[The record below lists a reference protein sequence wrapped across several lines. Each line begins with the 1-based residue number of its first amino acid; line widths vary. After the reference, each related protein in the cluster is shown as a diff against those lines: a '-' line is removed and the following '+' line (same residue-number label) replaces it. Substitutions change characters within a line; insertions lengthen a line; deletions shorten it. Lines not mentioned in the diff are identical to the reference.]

1 MIEMTRDPKHVV
13 AQGYDRIAEIYLRR
27 FGDSAVRQFWLDQ
40 LIARLPAG
48 VRVLDLGCGAGLPV
62 ARDLRDRGFVVTGI
76 DGSARQ
82 IELARDNVPGAAFI
96 QADMTRAE
104 FAAASFGAVT
114 ALYSIT
120 HIPRDLHSEL
130 FRHIASWLQP
140 GGFLLASLGAEAA
153 ADWTGEWLG
162 AEMFFSQHD
171 AATNLRLVEEAGM
184 IVERAEIV
192 AQDNEDARFLW
203 VIARKPSG

>member
-114 ALYSIT
+114 A
-120 HIPRDLHSEL
+120 
-130 FRHIASWLQP
+130 
-140 GGFLLASLGAEAA
+140 
-153 ADWTGEWLG
+153 
-162 AEMFFSQHD
+162 
-171 AATNLRLVEEAGM
+171 
-184 IVERAEIV
+184 
-192 AQDNEDARFLW
+192 
-203 VIARKPSG
+203 

>member
-1 MIEMTRDPKHVV
+1 MTRDPKTVV
-13 AQGYDRIAEIYLRR
+13 AQAYDQIAEIYFRR
-27 FGDSAVRQFWLDQ
+27 FGESEIRQFWLDQ

-82 IELARDNVPGAAFI
+82 IELARRNVPGANFV
-96 QADMTRAE
+96 QADMTSAE
-104 FAAASFGAVT
+104 FAAASFDAVT
-114 ALYSIT
+114 AFYSIT

-130 FRHIASWLQP
+130 FLHIASWLQP
-140 GGFLLASLGAEAA
+140 GGILLASLGAEAA

-162 AEMFFSQHD
+162 TEMFFSQHD
-171 AATNLRLVEEAGM
+171 AATNVRLIQETGM
-184 IVERAEIV
+184 VVERAEIV
-192 AQDNEDARFLW
+192 AQDDEDAKFLW
-203 VIARKPSG
+203 VIARKPIG